1 MIIYDKEG
9 TKLLTFTPDDT
20 SFRQRAIK
28 GDHTLTLRYSRAEHL
43 ELPRGAWCEYEGER
57 FELLSPEA
65 IKMHHSR
72 RFEYTVTFEAR
83 QARLKLWKL
92 HNHVDGRLRFPLT
105 ATPREHLEMLVANLN
120 ERDAGWEIG
129 DCIVSTEKLISYD
142 HNSCWDALAKMA
154 QEFNTEWEIEGQ
166 RISLHKVERNKNN
179 PLTLA
184 YGMGYGFKSGVGRTS
199 SGKVPT
205 EVLYVQG
212 GERNID
218 PSKYGSKTLHMPR
231 GMHYKFDG
239 THMDGESGYDYTKSR
254 HYVVDEKGLSIR
266 RADKPLSTGA
276 EESISLTEIYPR
288 RVGEITSVVVVDPS
302 RHFYDIIDSTIPET
316 LDFEQ
321 KLIAGEK
328 MTIIF
333 QTGQLAGREFEVRY
347 HHRYNTIS
355 KKDGRRFEIIP
366 QEIDGVT
373 MPSENF
379 APKVGDKYAVF
390 HVMLPEE
397 YLSDDTR
404 REGAEWELLHRAVR
418 YLWENEEQKYTF
430 TGELDG
436 IWAKRDW
443 ENIGGRIGIGSY
455 IEFVDKS
462 FAKDGV
468 LLRIVGVKDFVN
480 NPHAPILELSND
492 VVSAGFS
499 GGLMKIKDDEAL
511 TEEYHRKALEFT
523 KRRFRDAKETAE
535 MIVHAAL
542 DGFSDRISPVAVQ
555 TMQLIVGDESL
566 QFRFV
571 DSREMMRQVN
581 HSVAFDTE
589 TKELHIEAG
598 LLQHMTYG
606 IDRLSSSHTSD
617 EYHFWNVPEFTS
629 GILDNPDKRYYVYAR
644 VETNGEGAEFRL
656 ETEAKRIDSEDD
668 HLWLLLGILNSEN
681 GGARSFASM
690 YGYTEVLPGQIRTDR
705 IATPDGHTYIDLVNG
720 EVSSPRITF
729 IHPDG
734 AKKPY
739 PADYL
744 HQAIHEGT
752 TEIRGGVVLGTLI
765 GAKDTSGKIRSYI
778 SGITGKPALAAGVTG
793 LEEGKET
800 YQTAIHHDGSAD
812 FGYFHIRHPQG
823 QGAAGSHLY
832 LENYRYKDSPEIE
845 NPYAVKIGD
854 AHPDLKVIS
863 RGKVTE
869 DVVVSLPEIKL
880 TGLYGRSLLF
890 QHIAPGTKEVA
901 IIIQPKDLGR
911 YVTATSKVDV
921 NLTFIGRV
929 NFGNTERG
937 FLAVSASPYPSYPV
951 YSPEVRLSSDG
962 GSYSFSGNVNPDG
975 TLSFYLLLRG
985 DYVNNDSQLNVRA
998 DIRVTTDSRRDRGTY
1013 LTQSG
1018 FLVFHD
1024 ANNYI
1029 NADRSRLPYVDAVSG
1044 AIRNAG
1050 NVMLE
1055 VAGGLRVKGAMDT
1068 SGTLLGGR
1076 VNPYGSVTFDHI
1088 WGVKAST
1095 ARVERIARGMYKVTH
1110 NFGHTRYSVVCNG
1123 TAGVGNNA
1131 SYVDISDNYF
1141 TVRTHHPNGHYDDIP
1156 FSFIVVGDNY

>member
-9 TKLLTFTPDDT
+9 NKLLSITPDDT

-28 GDHTLTLRYSRAEHL
+28 GDHTLTLRYSRTEHL

-72 RFEYTVTFEAR
+72 YFEYTVTFEAR

-129 DCIVSTEKLISYD
+129 DCIASTEKLISYD

-166 RISLHKVERNKNN
+166 RISLHKVERNKDN
-179 PLTLA
+179 PLDLA

-231 GMHYKFDG
+231 GMYYKFDG
-239 THMDGESGYDYTKSR
+239 THMDGDAGYDYTKSR

-288 RVGEITSVVVVDPS
+288 RVGEVSSVVVDAS

-333 QTGQLAGREFEVRY
+333 QSGQLAGREFEVRY

-355 KKDGRRFEIIP
+355 KKEGRRFEIVP
-366 QEIDGVT
+366 QEMDGVT
-373 MPSENF
+373 MPSDKF
-379 APKVGDKYAVF
+379 APKVGDRYAVF
-390 HVMLPEE
+390 HIMLPEE
-397 YLSDDTR
+397 YICDDTR

-436 IWAKRDW
+436 LWAKRDW
-443 ENIGGRIGIGSY
+443 ENIGGRIAVGSY
-455 IEFVDKS
+455 VRFYDKS

-468 LLRIVGVKDFVN
+468 LLRVVGSKDFVN

-535 MIVHAAL
+535 MLVHAAL
-542 DGFSDRISPVAVQ
+542 DGFSDRISPVVVQ

-571 DSREMMRQVN
+571 DSRETMRQVN
-581 HSVAFDTE
+581 HSVSFDPE
-589 TKELHIEAG
+589 TKVLHMDAG

-629 GILDNPDKRYYVYAR
+629 GTLDNPDKRYYVYAR

-690 YGYTEVLPGQIRTDR
+690 YGYSEVLPGQIRTDR
-705 IATPDGHTYIDLVNG
+705 IATPDGRTYIDLVNG

-793 LEEGKET
+793 LEEEGKET

-863 RGKVTE
+863 RGKLTE

-880 TGLYGRSLLF
+880 TGLSGRNLLF
-890 QHIAPGTKEVA
+890 QHIAPITKEVK
-901 IIIQPKDLGR
+901 IVIQPQSLGR

-921 NLTFIGRV
+921 KLTFIGRV

-951 YSPEVRLSSDG
+951 YSSEVRLSSDG

-1055 VAGGLRVKGAMDT
+1055 VAGGLRVKGTMDT
-1068 SGTLLGGR
+1068 SGVLLGGR
-1076 VNPYGSVTFDHI
+1076 VNPGSVTFDHI

-1095 ARVERIARGMYKVTH
+1095 ARIERIEKGRYRLIH
-1110 NFGHTRYSVVCNG
+1110 NLGHTRYSVICNECG
-1123 TAGVGNNA
+1123 HGRNNA
-1131 SYVDISDNYF
+1131 NWDDLTENSVDLYAF
-1141 TVRTHHPNGHYDDIP
+1141 YDDNRDNSIP